1 MSRHFANGV
10 PAHYIGGDQATV
22 DAYNQRLRERGIDR
36 FDEAMHQ
43 AKLALA
49 TLEPFFKVS
58 GDLDRWEITELDTAR
73 MLEEMNRAR

>member
-1 MSRHFANGV
+1 M
-10 PAHYIGGDQATV
+10 PAEYIGGDQTTV

-43 AKLALA
+43 AKVALA
-49 TLEPFFKVS
+49 ALEPFFKVS
-58 GDLDRWEITELDTAR
+58 GDIDRWEITELDAAR